1 MDAKAWFNLSLFNT
15 PRAGE
20 YFEYLVQGID
30 PLWSLTDCKARVV
43 EVRDETHDTKTFVL
57 RPNARWQGFEPGQH
71 LHITLTINGVQQ
83 TRTFTISST
92 PYEWK
97 QQGTITLTV
106 KRVPDGRVTGWMHDH
121 LSAGTVVTLSQA
133 SGDFVLPKE
142 PEGAIA
148 YFAAG
153 SGITP
158 IASQLGKLSACKMP
172 VPATLLYFAR
182 SEQDYIF
189 GAELKALAQ
198 AHKRFT
204 LHTIAADGGHPDTH
218 YSLPQGMISADHV
231 RAALQD
237 KPEWVYVCGP
247 HPFRERVKALL
258 AEQGYPLN
266 RVKEEAFG
274 LPPVARVAGEKVTVS
289 FSNSHTEASTDQPG
303 TILAMAEEAGLKPT
317 SGCRMGICYTCKC
330 TKKSGQVRN
339 VVTGEL
345 SSTGEEDIRICVST
359 PVSNVEIAL

>member
-1 MDAKAWFNLSLFNT
+1 MEAKTWFNLSLFNT

-30 PLWSLTDCKARVV
+30 PMWSLTDCKAKVV
-43 EVRDETHDTKTFVL
+43 DVRQETQDTKTFVL
-57 RPNARWQGFEPGQH
+57 RPNARWNGFEAGQH
-71 LHITLTINGVQQ
+71 LQITLPINGSLQ

-97 QQGTITLTV
+97 ELGLISLTV
-106 KRVPDGRVTGWMHDH
+106 KRVPGGRLTGWMHDH
-121 LSAGTVVTLSQA
+121 LKEGTVVTLSQA
-133 SGDFVLPKE
+133 KGDFVLPAE
-142 PEGAIA
+142 PERAIA

-158 IASQLGKLSACKMP
+158 IASQLGKLAACKMP
-172 VPATLLYFAR
+172 VPATLFYFAR

-204 LHTIAADGGHPDTH
+204 LHTIAADGGHANAH
-218 YSLPQGMISADHV
+218 YSLPQGMISAEHV
-231 RAALQD
+231 SAALQD

-247 HPFRERVKALL
+247 HPFRERVKELL
-258 AEQGYPLN
+258 AEQGYPQH
-266 RVKEEAFG
+266 RIKEEAFG
-274 LPPVARVAGEKVTVS
+274 LPPMARVAGEKVTVT
-289 FSNSHTEASTDQPG
+289 FSNSRTQATTDQPG
-303 TILAMAEEAGLKPT
+303 TLLDMAEEAGLKPT

-339 VVTGEL
+339 VLTGEL
-345 SSTGEEDIRICVST
+345 SSADAEDIRICVSA